1 MYILLKQAFA
11 GEKDFFLEIRIK
23 DINDNTP
30 KFSYCLR
37 KHNKCQLNYNVSESL
52 RVGSKL
58 PIETLVATDDD
69 LGLFFVLIYV
79 ALVVY
84 EKKKII

>member
-1 MYILLKQAFA
+1 MYNFFKQAFA
-11 GEKDFFLEIRIK
+11 GEKNFVLDIVIK

-52 RVGSKL
+52 LVGSKL

-69 LGLFFVLIYV
+69 LG
-79 ALVVY
+79 
-84 EKKKII
+84 